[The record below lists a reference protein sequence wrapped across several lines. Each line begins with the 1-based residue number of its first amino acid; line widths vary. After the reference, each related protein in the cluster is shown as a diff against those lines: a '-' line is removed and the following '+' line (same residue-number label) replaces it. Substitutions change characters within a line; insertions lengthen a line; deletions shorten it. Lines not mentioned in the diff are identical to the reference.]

1 TSATLSCGGMQA
13 YARMPSPSSPIERP
27 VPQQQRSS
35 RRVAEDLDTA
45 AGLFAEGGYEAKTM
59 TAIAER
65 AGSSLGGLYRYFPDK
80 PTLALAL
87 YRQYSQEVD
96 GVWTPLFK

>member
-1 TSATLSCGGMQA
+1 
-13 YARMPSPSSPIERP
+13 MPSPSLPIERP

-35 RRVAEDLDTA
+35 RRVAEYLDTA
-45 AGLFAEGGYEAKTM
+45 AGLFAEVGYEATTM

-65 AGSSLGGLYRYFPDK
+65 AGSSIGGLYRYFPDK

-87 YRQYSQEVD
+87 YREYSQDLE
-96 GVWTPLFK
+96 GEWTPLFKKATTFSPANLPAR